1 MSMSPGTYLQKRRE
15 AAGLTVEQLAVAL
28 GVSPGTI
35 RPIRGGD
42 FDRLKARLLAA
53 EEGNPSLTMQQAA
66 LVRRIFH
73 FDLSIYELLLIRESC
88 ETPSDFPEPQICSGC
103 AASWLDTCACTGTPA
118 AAPGDSPTLCT
129 VCRDRGPTTSVAA
142 LKGEQ
147 L

>member
-1 MSMSPGTYLQKRRE
+1 MSPGTYLQKRRE

-53 EEGNPSLTMQQAA
+53 EKGNPSLTMQQAA

-103 AASWLDTCACTGTPA
+103 GASWLDTCACPAAPA
-118 AAPGDSPTLCT
+118 AALAPNPTICT
-129 VCRDRGPTTSVAA
+129 VCRHRESIAGPVPP
-142 LKGEQ
+142 KGERQ
-147 L
+147 